1 MELRQKNFESNTN
14 QITQVSKNKK
24 KDVQFY
30 EHLSFIIFPYLMK
43 TVVLLCFVD
52 SGRSLID
59 NLKSRHLIVL
69 DE

>member
-30 EHLSFIIFPYLMK
+30 EHLSFIFS
-43 TVVLLCFVD
+43 VLNEN
-52 SGRSLID
+52 GRSAVFCGFGTIP
-59 NLKSRHLIVL
+59 N
-69 DE
+69 

>member
-1 MELRQKNFESNTN
+1 MELRQKEFRSNTN

-24 KDVQFY
+24 KDVQIY
-30 EHLSFIIFPYLMK
+30 EHLLAYPYLMK

>member
-30 EHLSFIIFPYLMK
+30 EHLSFIIS
-43 TVVLLCFVD
+43 VLNEN
-52 SGRSLID
+52 GRSAVFCGFGTILID

>member
-30 EHLSFIIFPYLMK
+30 EHLSFYYFS
-43 TVVLLCFVD
+43 VLNEN
-52 SGRSLID
+52 GRSAVVCGFGTIP
-59 NLKSRHLIVL
+59 N
-69 DE
+69 

>member
-30 EHLSFIIFPYLMK
+30 EHLSFFS
-43 TVVLLCFVD
+43 VLNEN
-52 SGRSLID
+52 GRSAVFCGFRTILID